1 MMIPSNELTCR
12 TLFYH
17 AASDGRAQAL
27 FGPYWEKTCDAVLPY
42 TQGVAFPNLY
52 LEFPLKGDPFLDV
65 TALIHTVEPG
75 GPSCPEA
82 VAGFAPVYNWV
93 TKLHEAD
100 RRICFGFELDAAT
113 AASGPAAVH
122 FQHYEKL
129 HLAEEF
135 CKRMGDRETVS
146 GSGGT
151 YASGMASLF
160 FWYVPGTC
168 RFLAAGLRIPVPEGN
183 CPLRGE
189 SGLSGNSVQP
199 DRFHSL

>member
-1 MMIPSNELTCR
+1 MLIPSNELACR

-135 CKRMGDRETVS
+135 CKRMGD
-146 GSGGT
+146 
-151 YASGMASLF
+151 
-160 FWYVPGTC
+160 YVPGTC

>member
-1 MMIPSNELTCR
+1 MDENGCAGPVFS
-12 TLFYH
+12 
-17 AASDGRAQAL
+17 ASLRFACPPGKENWPW
-27 FGPYWEKTCDAVLPY
+27 F
-42 TQGVAFPNLY
+42 
-52 LEFPLKGDPFLDV
+52 DP
-65 TALIHTVEPG
+65 AVEPG

-135 CKRMGDRETVS
+135 CKRMGDPDTGKLYLDLAERMPAEWRPSFLVCS
-146 GSGGT
+146 GD
-151 YASGMASLF
+151 
-160 FWYVPGTC
+160 V
-168 RFLAAGLRIPVPEGN
+168 PVP
-183 CPLRGE
+183 CCKR
-189 SGLSGNSVQP
+189 LSTGI
-199 DRFHSL
+199 